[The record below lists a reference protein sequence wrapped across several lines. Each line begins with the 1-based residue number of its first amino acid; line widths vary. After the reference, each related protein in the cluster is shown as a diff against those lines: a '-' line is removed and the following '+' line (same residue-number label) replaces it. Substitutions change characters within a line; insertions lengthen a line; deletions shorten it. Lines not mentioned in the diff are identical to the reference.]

1 MHICGLARDFYYV
14 RAQQQAGVEQPLCRV
29 LRHAAEADEVRL
41 AAADLTRENL
51 VESCAPTRKDIYFEK
66 EKHIRLTTNFTKTEK
81 ISKISAHK
89 NFREII
95 IN

>member
-66 EKHIRLTTNFTKTEK
+66 EKPH
-81 ISKISAHK
+81 S
-89 NFREII
+89 
-95 IN
+95 INY

>member
-51 VESCAPTRKDIYFEK
+51 VESCAPTRKDIYLEK
-66 EKHIRLTTNFTKTEK
+66 EKHIRLNTNFTKTEK
-81 ISKISAHK
+81 IFKISAHK

>member
-14 RAQQQAGVEQPLCRV
+14 RRAQQQAGVLEQPLCRV

-41 AAADLTRENL
+41 AANADLTRENL

-66 EKHIRLTTNFTKTEK
+66 EKPHSIKY
-81 ISKISAHK
+81 
-89 NFREII
+89 
-95 IN
+95 